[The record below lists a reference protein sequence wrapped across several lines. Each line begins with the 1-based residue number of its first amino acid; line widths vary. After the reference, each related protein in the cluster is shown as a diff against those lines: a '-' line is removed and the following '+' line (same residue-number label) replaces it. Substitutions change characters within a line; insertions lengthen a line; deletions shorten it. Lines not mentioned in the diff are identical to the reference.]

1 MLNRETGAKPVLSRS
16 CNAEQALKCHWVKT
30 GKARQAMKQSQKNC
44 LIQTQETFCDRR
56 NGANRKE
63 LLRLS
68 AFLRTGVLFLRQ
80 KEAQSAFNFPA
91 SETRQAR
98 QGKLKNK
105 LLMRCIFDVEK

>member
-1 MLNRETGAKPVLSRS
+1 
-16 CNAEQALKCHWVKT
+16 
-30 GKARQAMKQSQKNC
+30 MKQSQKNY
-44 LIQTQETFCDRR
+44 LIYTQETFCDRR
-56 NGANRKE
+56 NGAIRKE

-68 AFLRTGVLFLRQ
+68 AFFADRRFVLRQ

-98 QGKLKNK
+98 QEKLKNK